1 MKVRNVRPYRA
12 TTTSGPVVVVSTTYA
27 DAQTLLIAMGYE
39 ITDLR
44 GVRPIHLDTWH
55 NVISP
60 SWWRVQAD
68 EWDDFED
75 K

>member
-1 MKVRNVRPYRA
+1 MKIRNVRPYRA

-27 DAQTLLIAMGYE
+27 DAKTLLESMGYE

-44 GVRPIHLDTWH
+44 GVRPLHRDRWY

-60 SWWRVQAD
+60 WWQRVEHD
-68 EWDDFED
+68 DTDWWDD
-75 K
+75 